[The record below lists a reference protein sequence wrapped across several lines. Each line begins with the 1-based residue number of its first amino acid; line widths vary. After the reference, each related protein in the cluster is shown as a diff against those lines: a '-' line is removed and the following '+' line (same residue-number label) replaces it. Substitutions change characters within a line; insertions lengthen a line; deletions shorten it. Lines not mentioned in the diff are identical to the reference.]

1 MATLNDAPQ
10 LLDVDEIAARLRLTT
25 EHTRRLLRS
34 GDLPGVKIGRGWRVE
49 AKALAKW
56 VEERSATK

>member
-10 LLDVDEIAARLRLTT
+10 LLTVPEIAERLRLTE

-34 GDLPGVKIGRGWRVE
+34 GQLPGVKIGRGWRIE
-49 AKALAKW
+49 ARVLAQW
-56 VEERSATK
+56 VNEKVFTK